1 MTTPTETAASAAANG
16 VQVVPVAL
24 AGRSYEIRIG
34 SGLLAGAGAAI
45 APYVSGGRTA
55 VVTDSTV
62 ADLHLPALTASL
74 KAAGIDAETVVLP
87 PGEASKSFAGLERL
101 CSRLLDAGIERGGAV
116 IALGGGVVGDLA
128 GFAAAILRR
137 GVEAVQIPT
146 TLLAQ
151 VDSSVGGKTGI
162 NMPQGK
168 NLVGAFHQPRLVLID
183 PATLDTLPQRDL
195 RAGYAEVVKYGLIDR
210 PDFFAWL
217 ETHGA
222 ALLAGDSKARREAI
236 ATCCRAKAEIV
247 AGDERESGQRA
258 LLNLGHTFGHALE
271 GAAGYDGSLL
281 HGEAVAVGCVMAMDL
296 SVALGLAPA
305 GDAARLR
312 RHLMSMDLPVSA
324 RFLSPV
330 PDPDTLLCHMRQDK
344 KMREGRLTFVLTRGI
359 GRAFLTDEVPE
370 DSLRALLERV
380 CSEKAELS

>member
-1 MTTPTETAASAAANG
+1 MSTSPRTVRVSLGDRSYDITIGHGMLADFPTFMADRVGSSHA
-16 VQVVPVAL
+16 VVITDENVDQLYADAL
-24 AGRSYEIRIG
+24 ADRLS
-34 SGLLAGAGAAI
+34 
-45 APYVSGGRTA
+45 
-55 VVTDSTV
+55 D
-62 ADLHLPALTASL
+62 
-74 KAAGIDAETVVLP
+74 AGIEVHVLVVE
-87 PGEASKSFAGLERL
+87 PGEASKSI
-101 CSRLLDAGIERGGAV
+101 DAAAELWETMLREGADRQSTV
-116 IALGGGVVGDLA
+116 VAVGGGVVGDLA
-128 GFAAAILRR
+128 GFVAATFAR
-137 GVEAVQIPT
+137 GVPLLQVPT

-183 PATLDTLPQRDL
+183 PATLDSLPPREL

-222 ALLAGDSKARREAI
+222 ALLAGDAPARREAI

-312 RHLMSMDLPVSA
+312 RHLMSVGLPVTP

-330 PDPDTLLCHMRQDK
+330 PDPDTLLRHMRQDK

-370 DSLRALLERV
+370 DSLRALLERA